1 MLLGKPIDSI
11 TENDL
16 QALID
21 NKVPETKTI
30 EYKESLPKN
39 SDSDKKEFLADVS
52 SFANASG
59 GHLIFG
65 IRESSG
71 LPSELCGMEITNAD
85 AEIRR
90 LENIIR
96 DGLEPRISGL
106 QTRAIPLQNG
116 RTAIMI
122 WIPKSWALPHRVTFQ
137 TRPDFYSRNSAGKY
151 PLDVAE
157 LRTLFSLSESTAER
171 MRKFRTE
178 RLSKLAAG
186 EAPAALQ
193 ETPKTVLHMIPFS
206 AFDPS
211 IRHDLSSLV
220 ERLVEL
226 RPLDAVGWNHRF
238 NLDGFLTYC
247 RYSKTDLANSYLQI
261 FRNGSV
267 EAVASSL
274 LREQEGKK
282 LGLGVAF
289 ENELINSVKRYL
301 MTQKELGVEPP
312 IVVMLSLLGVLGYT
326 ITAQSERFFSE
337 EAYPISTDALILPEV
352 IVETYENQPD
362 QIMRPVFDAV
372 WNAAGFSGSM
382 NYNKNGKREVT

>member
-1 MLLGKPIDSI
+1 
-11 TENDL
+11 
-16 QALID
+16 
-21 NKVPETKTI
+21 
-30 EYKESLPKN
+30 
-39 SDSDKKEFLADVS
+39 
-52 SFANASG
+52 
-59 GHLIFG
+59 
-65 IRESSG
+65 
-71 LPSELCGMEITNAD
+71 
-85 AEIRR
+85 
-90 LENIIR
+90 
-96 DGLEPRISGL
+96 
-106 QTRAIPLQNG
+106 
-116 RTAIMI
+116 
-122 WIPKSWALPHRVTFQ
+122 
-137 TRPDFYSRNSAGKY
+137 
-151 PLDVAE
+151 
-157 LRTLFSLSESTAER
+157 
-171 MRKFRTE
+171 
-178 RLSKLAAG
+178 
-186 EAPAALQ
+186 
-193 ETPKTVLHMIPFS
+193 
-206 AFDPS
+206 
-211 IRHDLSSLV
+211 V
-220 ERLVEL
+220 EWLVEL